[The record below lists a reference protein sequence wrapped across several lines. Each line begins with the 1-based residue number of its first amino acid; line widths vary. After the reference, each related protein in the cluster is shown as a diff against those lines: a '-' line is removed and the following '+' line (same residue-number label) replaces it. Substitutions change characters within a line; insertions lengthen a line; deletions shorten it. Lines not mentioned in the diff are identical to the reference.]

1 MAKLLGAS
9 IWEAELYEHLTTHE
23 EAEGAMLTEYR
34 EVAAAS
40 SSKAFQYLSNLII
53 EDEIRHHRIFRDLAA
68 ALKNE
73 VEIDPEEPTVP
84 TIGNWGHDVDT
95 VLRLTETLLGHER
108 DDAKE
113 LRRLSSELKG
123 LTQESLWRLLVRLME
138 MDTAKHIE
146 IMKFVKRNAR
156 KSLKHDS

>member
-9 IWEAELYEHLTTHE
+9 TWEAELYEHLTSHE
-23 EAEGAMLTEYR
+23 AAEGAMLAEYR

-40 SSKAFQYLSNLII
+40 SSKAFRYLSDLII

-68 ALKNE
+68 ALKNQ
-73 VEIDPEEPTVP
+73 VEIDREEPAVP
-84 TIGNWGHDVDT
+84 NIGNWGHDGHT

-113 LRRLSSELKG
+113 LRRLSSELKS
-123 LTQESLWRLLVRLME
+123 LKQESLWQLLVKLME

-146 IMKFVKRNAR
+146 ILKFVKRNAR